1 MRRTAAV
8 GTVSTVLAAIAA
20 GCGGEDVRGRG
31 DPVAGKVVFTDAA
44 EPGCGRCH
52 TLADAEAEGTIGP
65 NLDFLRPGYQQ
76 VLDAV
81 RLLLFAIVNVAVD
94 PCR

>member
-1 MRRTAAV
+1 MRTYAA
-8 GTVSTVLAAIAA
+8 AAIRLPA
-20 GCGGEDVRGRG
+20 RSF
-31 DPVAGKVVFTDAA
+31 FTDAA